1 MSHSVDI
8 PVYDS
13 SERAPAALQELRELF
28 RYKNLLVQ
36 LVRRD
41 ILTRYKRSV
50 LGVAW
55 TMLNPL
61 GTMLVMTIAFS
72 YAFRANIDNYPA
84 FVLSGLVGWNF
95 FSQTTNAITHH
106 LVWGG
111 DLFKRIYIPRTAFAV
126 SAIGTGLVNVA
137 LSLVPLVVV
146 MLLTG
151 VPLSPALFFLPI
163 PVLLLAMFA
172 LGVGLLIS
180 TIAVYF
186 ADVAEMYQIVL
197 TAWFYLTP
205 VIYPSSYLPEP
216 YQSWLQL
223 NPLVHFVQV
232 FRAPIYEG
240 RIPSGTELL
249 VSGVL
254 ALVTL
259 LLGWFVFTKKS
270 DDFAYRI

>member
-50 LGVAW
+50 LVVAW

>member
-1 MSHSVDI
+1 MTHSTEAI
-8 PVYDS
+8 VYDS

-61 GTMLVMTIAFS
+61 GTMIVMTIAFS
-72 YAFRANIDNYPA
+72 YAFRSNIENYPA
-84 FVLSGLVGWNF
+84 FVLSGLLAWNF

-126 SAIGTGLVNVA
+126 SAIGTGLVNIA
-137 LSLVPLVVV
+137 LSLVPLLGV
-146 MLLTG
+146 MLVTN
-151 VPLSPALFFLPI
+151 VTISPALFFLPI

-205 VIYPSSYLPEP
+205 VIYPTSYLPET
-216 YQSWLQL
+216 YQSLLRL
-223 NPLVHFVQV
+223 NPMVHFVQV
-232 FRAPIYEG
+232 FRAPIYDG

-249 VSGVL
+249 ISAAL
-254 ALVTL
+254 AIITL
-259 LLGWFVFTKKS
+259 LVGWFIFTKKS